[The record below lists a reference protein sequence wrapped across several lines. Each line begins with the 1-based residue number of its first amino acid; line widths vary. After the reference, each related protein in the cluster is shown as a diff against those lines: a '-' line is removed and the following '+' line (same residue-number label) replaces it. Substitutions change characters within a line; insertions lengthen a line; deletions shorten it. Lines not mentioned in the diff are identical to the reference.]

1 MTRHTR
7 HCNIRKAGLNSDT
20 VPVKCPQTAVMVF
33 SLVLTA
39 AAVFSLSTGC
49 GPEGPDDTQQTRPGT
64 VSPTLTASVTVQD
77 GGPSLLVNPMP
88 IPTPFS
94 LPLPTMTASRQ
105 EPLVIL
111 PTSRGQSGPVS
122 TSAHKPDVPAIP
134 LPGDSPTIIPF
145 VTAAGSLVAP
155 KAPSLVH
162 QIEPEATSTGD
173 GIVIQ
178 YPEPRNFVA
187 SALVLAAP
195 VFDPTPSPVAPGNN
209 TQMPGPSPLPPSTV
223 EVVPARAVTPIPTP
237 LATATAAPTA
247 TPTPAPPAT
256 PQPPGTAQGDVIIE
270 CIFFDGEVP
279 RSEADEYV
287 QLTNQGSVAADLRG
301 WTLVDLDDRGQMFTF
316 GESYSIAPGGSVRIY
331 TNQVHPE
338 WGGFSFD
345 YGRSIWNNS
354 NPDTAGLFDPSGN
367 QVSRKSYPPGC

>member
-1 MTRHTR
+1 
-7 HCNIRKAGLNSDT
+7 
-20 VPVKCPQTAVMVF
+20 
-33 SLVLTA
+33 
-39 AAVFSLSTGC
+39 
-49 GPEGPDDTQQTRPGT
+49 
-64 VSPTLTASVTVQD
+64 
-77 GGPSLLVNPMP
+77 
-88 IPTPFS
+88 
-94 LPLPTMTASRQ
+94 
-105 EPLVIL
+105 
-111 PTSRGQSGPVS
+111 
-122 TSAHKPDVPAIP
+122 
-134 LPGDSPTIIPF
+134 
-145 VTAAGSLVAP
+145 
-155 KAPSLVH
+155 
-162 QIEPEATSTGD
+162 
-173 GIVIQ
+173 
-178 YPEPRNFVA
+178 
-187 SALVLAAP
+187 
-195 VFDPTPSPVAPGNN
+195 
-209 TQMPGPSPLPPSTV
+209 MPGPSPLPPSTV